1 MRPNIL
7 FILVDGLRHDQCFG
21 VDKTSHTPF
30 LDYLISSGVY
40 FKNTFSFL
48 EFLIFLCSILREYAF
63 DVKILSICLTPH

>member
-48 EFLIFLCSILREYAF
+48 ELIIFSIL
-63 DVKILSICLTPH
+63 

>member
-40 FKNTFSFL
+40 FKNTFF
-48 EFLIFLCSILREYAF
+48 FRIFNFSL
-63 DVKILSICLTPH
+63 

>member
-48 EFLIFLCSILREYAF
+48 EFAF
-63 DVKILSICLTPH
+63 NVKILFICLTPH